1 MGGGGGGVG
10 WGGGCSS
17 ALNCFML
24 QKPDLRTGLAEPSG
38 LPSVCLMYHL
48 YDLQYNHFVLCCS
61 YVWKTL
67 DIGYVQGMCDLVAP
81 LLVIFDDGE
90 LLGNSSSRKTSLFD
104 NNVIYAAIFVCR
116 GDHLQLFCGPH
127 AKNEQQFPTRRSY
140 GYALRQHEIVDPSTF
155 ASLFLTALGKSCDTP
170 LAKQPFSVTYPGNVK
185 KKTRIFSAL
194 PQLLREVELSSSS
207 CSYCNISVPV

>member
-1 MGGGGGGVG
+1 MGGGGGGY
-10 WGGGCSS
+10 SS
-17 ALNCFML
+17 APICFML
-24 QKPDLRTGLAEPSG
+24 QKPDLRTGLAEPFG

-48 YDLQYNHFVLCCS
+48 YDLLYNRFVLCCS

-81 LLVIFDDGE
+81 LLVIFDDGK

-155 ASLFLTALGKSCDTP
+155 ASLFLTALGKRCDTP

-185 KKTRIFSAL
+185 KKLAFFR
-194 PQLLREVELSSSS
+194 RCHS
-207 CSYCNISVPV
+207 CYEK